1 MVRHR
6 LVRVHDAAGKELI
19 NEKIVRL
26 EPFNTIRGSF
36 DALELYRPLLEV
48 KVCMLADT
56 PIARATSIPISDFD
70 EAVDD
75 IVKIMAQ
82 INVPDPMAYVFVA
95 DSEAPPAAA
104 APPAEAH
111 PLMALGQSAYRR
123 NQVLTE
129 EQMMECFE
137 PHTARG
143 MHAREVAM
151 HLQACGAGFCSS
163 DDQSLR
169 KKLFIAI
176 VRVFWN
182 VTPRLLKI
190 LGPDIASCSREV
202 KRSFGYVKHLLGAER
217 TSQQGKNVQQDLI
230 SWGNSLITPLRKDQG
245 FNKCAFILTNSD

>member
-1 MVRHR
+1 MVLHR

-19 NEKIVRL
+19 NERIVRL
-26 EPFNTIRGSF
+26 EPLNTVRGIF
-36 DALELYRPLLEV
+36 DALKLDRPLLEV

-56 PIARATSIPISDFD
+56 PIARATSIPINDFD
-70 EAVDD
+70 EAVHD
-75 IVKIMAQ
+75 IVQIMAQ
-82 INVPDPMAYVFVA
+82 INVPDPMVYVFVA
-95 DSEAPPAAA
+95 SSKAPPAAA

-123 NQVLTE
+123 NQFLTE

-143 MHAREVAM
+143 IHAREVAM
-151 HLQACGAGFCSS
+151 HLQACGAGFRSS

-169 KKLFIAI
+169 KKLFILI

-182 VTPRLLKI
+182 VTARLLKS

-202 KRSFGYVKHLLGAER
+202 KRGFDDVKHLLGAER
-217 TSQQGKNVQQDLI
+217 TSQKGEYVQQDQI
-230 SWGNSLITPLRKDQG
+230 S
-245 FNKCAFILTNSD
+245 

>member
-1 MVRHR
+1 VNDVLCAFLTARVWLTLRPPCPLDMVRHR
-6 LVRVHDAAGKELI
+6 LVQVHDAAGKELI
-19 NEKIVRL
+19 NERIVRL
-26 EPFNTIRGSF
+26 EPFNTFRGIF
-36 DALELYRPLLEV
+36 DALELDRPLLEV

-56 PIARATSIPISDFD
+56 PIARASSIPISDFD

-75 IVKIMAQ
+75 NVQIMAQ

-95 DSEAPPAAA
+95 GSKAPPAVA

-123 NQVLTE
+123 NQFLTE

-143 MHAREVAM
+143 MHAQEAAM
-151 HLQACGAGFCSS
+151 HLQACRAGFCSS
-163 DDQSLR
+163 DDQSLC

-182 VTPRLLKI
+182 VTPRLLKS

-202 KRSFGYVKHLLGAER
+202 KRGLSDVKHLLGAER
-217 TSQQGKNVQQDLI
+217 TTQKGKNV
-230 SWGNSLITPLRKDQG
+230 
-245 FNKCAFILTNSD
+245 